1 MRLRRSAVT
10 IMPIVEHQPISARRP
25 HRSGRS
31 RTIGLF
37 SLDPTTYGKTSALLG
52 IHRATRDS
60 DYFVSIV
67 SVSASVDGSLL
78 TAMERLRGLA
88 VEGILIVAPPR
99 EAIDTL
105 AELAGDV
112 PVVVVA
118 AGPQERLSGVA
129 IDHYSGAA
137 AATRH
142 LLELGHRTVFH
153 VAGPADRQ
161 DPGPRLAGWR
171 DTLMAAGADIPI
183 PMVGDW
189 SAPVGYELGR
199 RLAMRRDVTA
209 ILVANDQMALG
220 VMHALF
226 EAGRRVPEDVS
237 VVGFDGSPQG
247 EFFNPPLTTVR
258 QNYAEMGRRSLQLL
272 LSEIEVG
279 GNARIRET
287 IPADLIVRAST
298 AAAA

>member
-1 MRLRRSAVT
+1 M
-10 IMPIVEHQPISARRP
+10 
-25 HRSGRS
+25 
-31 RTIGLF
+31 
-37 SLDPTTYGKTSALLG
+37 LLG
-52 IHRATRDS
+52 IHRATMDS
-60 DYFVSIV
+60 DDFVSIV
-67 SVSASVDGSLL
+67 SVPVSAHGSLR
-78 TAMERLRGLA
+78 TAVERLRGLA
-88 VEGILIVAPPR
+88 VEGILVVAPRR
-99 EAIDTL
+99 EVIDTL
-105 AELAGDV
+105 VELSGDV

-118 AGPQERLSGVA
+118 AEPQERLSAVA
-129 IDHYSGAA
+129 IDHYSGAV

-153 VAGPADRQ
+153 IAGPADRE

-171 DTLMAAGADIPI
+171 DTLLAAGADIPT

-189 SAPVGYELGR
+189 SAEEGYELGR
-199 RLAMRRDVTA
+199 RLALRRDVTA

-220 VMHALF
+220 VISALF
-226 EAGRRVPEDVS
+226 QAGRRVPEDVS
-237 VVGFDGSPQG
+237 VVGFDGLPQG

-287 IPADLIVRAST
+287 IPAELIVRAST

>member
-1 MRLRRSAVT
+1 M
-10 IMPIVEHQPISARRP
+10 
-25 HRSGRS
+25 
-31 RTIGLF
+31 IGVF
-37 SLDPTTYGKTSALLG
+37 SLDPTTYGKTSPLLG

-60 DYFVSIV
+60 DHFVSIV
-67 SVSASVDGSLL
+67 SVPVADHTSLR
-78 TAMERLRGLA
+78 TAVERLRSLA
-88 VEGILIVAPPR
+88 VEGILVVAPQR
-99 EAIDTL
+99 EAIDAL
-105 AELAGDV
+105 AELSGDV

-118 AGPQERLSGVA
+118 AGPQERLSAVA
-129 IDHYSGAA
+129 IDHYSGAV

-153 VAGPADRQ
+153 IAGPADRE

-171 DTLMAAGADIPI
+171 DTLLAAGVDIPT

-189 SAPVGYELGR
+189 SAEVGYGLGR
-199 RLAMRRDVTA
+199 RLALRKDVTA
-209 ILVANDQMALG
+209 IFVANDQMALG

-258 QNYAEMGRRSLQLL
+258 QNYAEMGRRSLRLL
-272 LSEIEVG
+272 LSEIEAG
-279 GNARIRET
+279 SNARIRET
-287 IPADLIVRAST
+287 IPAELIVRAST
-298 AAAA
+298 AAA